1 MKPPLLPLPAA
12 NRRRVP
18 RSRRAGAF
26 ILMEVVIAV
35 AIFALA
41 GVGLAVAINDMG
53 EVFNE
58 SRQEAEVRR
67 RLETLLTEARLRGV
81 APGKSALE
89 PDAMGVVYE
98 TETAVLPLENKD
110 RMVLTGLYRITVKAL
125 WKRGTEEREEAA
137 EIYVYQP

>member
-1 MKPPLLPLPAA
+1 LKPPFLPSPAA
-12 NRRRVP
+12 KRRRDP
-18 RSRRAGAF
+18 RHASAF

-41 GVGLAVAINDMG
+41 GVGMAVAINDMG

-67 RLETLLTEARLRGV
+67 RLETLLTEARLRGI

-98 TETAVLPLENKD
+98 TETAVLSLENQD
-110 RMVLTGLYRITVKAL
+110 HMVLTGLYRITVKAM
-125 WKRGTEEREEAA
+125 WKRGTEAREEMA
-137 EIYVYQP
+137 ELYVYQP